1 MDAIKAAKAHLAGT
15 GAVTP
20 FLVAFDAA
28 SDLRSL
34 VEELASCTI
43 IRMSD
48 ACPSP
53 DAMPDIDALVEK
65 LVKTRGKVLLLG
77 VGEYAELVGG
87 KEFVQRIY
95 GFEGSGARIVAPL
108 WKGHSFLAEA
118 TKNDPRV
125 AGRRGAAFPE
135 TGLHWTANVY
145 RKRLLAKPDANGFK
159 ALLRR
164 LEDGYDGIVNAVTS
178 VVPLD
183 SNWCRKIDSP
193 YQIYHARHPQSEVP
207 ESMFPEKEWIR
218 FLDADRVKDENIA
231 SADGLLRVLEEGA
244 DNPYLALA
252 ASKTERL
259 ADWRRNLLTAILDVP
274 ADDERFQAF
283 YAARKKLLGWATPE
297 DIADYLRESRI
308 VADPAVRLRYLT
320 DATAAEREEIMALVA
335 QAGTVPDVVKTV
347 YPALWDYWRTF
358 SFSSK
363 GELDDMLSSYFRDY
377 KRQKVAGCIEDR
389 FSEMVRDLA
398 EDRPQFVLP
407 YREDIL
413 ESIGSA
419 NAVLCWVD
427 ALGCEFLGF
436 IQAAAERFGLKIKVT
451 PARAKLPSITSVNRG
466 FFDNWQG
473 KKMQPVSRVDKI
485 KHGDFERAN
494 PETPSNVAAE
504 LPHELAVL
512 DETMRSIA
520 ATLRKNP
527 GRKVVL
533 TGDHGATRLAVLSG
547 RETVWEMPEKGKH
560 HGRCCRKSEF
570 KGVLPPC
577 VTESD
582 NEEWHVLAG
591 YDRFKGGRKGDVE
604 VHGGATLEDMV
615 VPVVELEL
623 LDRDLRV
630 KLLEDRFRVTFRD
643 SEITLTLFCSSPLSA
658 PVLEIGGVRYSATAS
673 GEGSGRYAVRI
684 PKPAAGEHPA
694 AVFDGDT
701 KVADVKFFVVSG
713 GAQINTDIFG

>member
-1 MDAIKAAKAHLAGT
+1 MDAIKAAKEYLAGN
-15 GAVTP
+15 GASTP
-20 FLVAFDAA
+20 FFLAFDTAA
-28 SDLRSL
+28 DLRAL
-34 VEELASCTI
+34 TAALASCTVV
-43 IRMSD
+43 RTSD
-48 ACPSP
+48 ACPAP
-53 DAMPDIDALVEK
+53 DAMPDLDALARK
-65 LVKTRGKVLLLG
+65 LAETRGKVLLLG
-77 VGEYAELVGG
+77 VGEYAALAGG
-87 KEFVQRIY
+87 PKFIQSVF
-95 GFEGSGARIVAPL
+95 GFEGSAAKIVAPI
-108 WKGHSFLAEA
+108 WKGHDFLSAA
-118 TKNDPRV
+118 MKTDPRV

-135 TGLHWTANVY
+135 TGRHWTANVY
-145 RKRLLAKPDANGFK
+145 RKKLLAKPDANGFK

-164 LEDGYDGIVNAVTS
+164 LEDGCDGIVNAVTS

-183 SNWCRKIDSP
+183 SNWCRKIDSS
-193 YQIYHARHPQSEVP
+193 YQIYRARHPQSEVP
-207 ESMFPEKEWIR
+207 ESMFPEKDWMR
-218 FLDADRVKDENIA
+218 FLDEDRVKDESIA

-244 DNPYLALA
+244 DDPYLNLA
-252 ASKTERL
+252 VSKTERF
-259 ADWRRNLLTAILDVP
+259 ADWCRNLLTAILDVP
-274 ADDERFQAF
+274 VGDERFQAL

-297 DIADYLRESRI
+297 DVADYLRESRI
-308 VADPAVRLRYLT
+308 VVDPAVRLRYLT

-335 QAGTVPDVVKTV
+335 QAGTVPDAVKTV

-363 GELDDMLSSYFRDY
+363 SELDDILSSYFRDY

-389 FSEMVRDLA
+389 FAEMVRDLA

-407 YREDIL
+407 SREDIL

-419 NAVLCWVD
+419 NVVLCWVD

-466 FFDNWQG
+466 FFDDWQG
-473 KKMQPVSRVDKI
+473 MKMQPVGRIDKI

-494 PETPSNVAAE
+494 PEMPSNVAAE

-520 ATLRKNP
+520 ATLRKNI

-582 NEEWHVLAG
+582 DETWHVLAG
-591 YDRFKGGRKGDVE
+591 YDRFKGGRMGDVE
-604 VHGGATLEDMV
+604 VHGGATIEEMV
-615 VPVVELEL
+615 VPVVEFTL
-623 LDRDLRV
+623 LDSDLRIRPIQDSF
-630 KLLEDRFRVTFRD
+630 KVTFRD
-643 SEITLTLFCSSPLSA
+643 MEISLPFFCSAPISSPTVELDGSRH
-658 PVLEIGGVRYSATAS
+658 PATPKGDGHYEAS
-673 GEGSGRYAVRI
+673 V
-684 PKPAAGEHPA
+684 PKPDAGEHRA
-694 AVFDGDT
+694 FVYDGDT
-701 KVADVKFFVVSG
+701 KIGELKFTVVSG
-713 GAQINTDIFG
+713 GAQIRNDDFF

>member
-1 MDAIKAAKAHLAGT
+1 MDAIKAAKEYLAGN
-15 GAVTP
+15 GASTP
-20 FLVAFDAA
+20 FFVAFDAA
-28 SDLRSL
+28 ADLRALASA
-34 VEELASCTI
+34 LASCTVV
-43 IRMSD
+43 RTSD
-48 ACPSP
+48 ACPAP
-53 DAMPDIDALVEK
+53 DAMPDLDALARK
-65 LVKTRGKVLLLG
+65 LAETRGKVLLLG
-77 VGEYAELVGG
+77 VGEFAALAGG
-87 KEFVQRIY
+87 PKVIQSFF
-95 GFEGSGARIVAPL
+95 GFEGSSAKIVAPI
-108 WKGHSFLAEA
+108 WKGHDFLSAA
-118 TKNDPRV
+118 MKTDPRV
-125 AGRRGAAFPE
+125 AGRRGAAFSE
-135 TGLHWTANVY
+135 TGSHWTANVY
-145 RKRLLAKPDANGFK
+145 RKRLLARPDANGFK

-164 LEDGYDGIVNAVTS
+164 LEDGCDGIVNAVTS

-193 YQIYHARHPQSEVP
+193 YQIYRTRHPQSEVP
-207 ESMFPEKEWIR
+207 ESMFPEKDWTR
-218 FLDADRVKDENIA
+218 FLDEDRAKDESIT
-231 SADGLLRVLEEGA
+231 SADSLLRVLEEGA
-244 DNPYLALA
+244 DDPYLELA

-274 ADDERFQAF
+274 VDDERFQAL

-297 DIADYLRESRI
+297 DVADYLRESR
-308 VADPAVRLRYLT
+308 VMADPAVRLRYLT
-320 DATAAEREEIMALVA
+320 DATAAEREEIMALIA
-335 QAGTVPDVVKTV
+335 QVGTIPDAVKTV

-363 GELDDMLSSYFRDY
+363 GELDEMLSSYFRDY

-389 FSEMVRDLA
+389 FLEMVRDLA

-413 ESIGSA
+413 ESIGSE
-419 NAVLCWVD
+419 NAILCWVD

-436 IQAAAERFGLKIKVT
+436 IQAAAERLGLKIKVT

-466 FFDNWQG
+466 FFDDWQG
-473 KKMQPVSRVDKI
+473 ERMQPIGRVDKI
-485 KHGDFERAN
+485 KHGDFDRAN

-504 LPHELAVL
+504 LPLELAVL
-512 DETMRSIA
+512 DETMRSIV

-570 KGVLPPC
+570 NGVLPPC

-582 NEEWHVLAG
+582 DEAWHVLAG
-591 YDRFKGGRKGDVE
+591 YDRFKGGRKGDME
-604 VHGGATLEDMV
+604 VHGGATLEEMV

-658 PVLEIGGVRYSATAS
+658 PAIEIGGVRYLATAS
-673 GEGSGRYAVRI
+673 GEGTGRYAVRI

-701 KVADVKFFVVSG
+701 KVADLKFSIISG